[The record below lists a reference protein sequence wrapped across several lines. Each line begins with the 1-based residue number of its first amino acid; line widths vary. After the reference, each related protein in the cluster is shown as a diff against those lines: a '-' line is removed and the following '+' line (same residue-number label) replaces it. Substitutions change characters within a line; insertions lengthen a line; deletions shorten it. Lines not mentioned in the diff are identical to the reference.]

1 MEDLYLIVGIVI
13 ITLLCLFLII
23 YFLWRSDSPLFRR
36 KPKDLPDAKKADKP
50 LGAARRMALMNG
62 YQVISPAC
70 LAKDGKLADLDF
82 ILVGTFGVLCVK
94 CVGRGGSIY
103 GSAGDA
109 MWLQVKNQ
117 DRISFAN
124 PILEAER
131 DTRLVRDILFS
142 AKLKN
147 IPVETVCVF
156 TNLHATLA
164 LPRSTGHYTLKEF
177 RALLGKDRLQQDKR
191 VDIDA
196 AAQAVKA
203 ALAPPAQA

>member
-156 TNLHATLA
+156 TNTVASLA
-164 LPRSTGHYTLKEF
+164 LPRSTGHYTVKEF
-177 RALLGKDRLQQDKR
+177 RSLLGQSRFLQERK
-191 VDIDA
+191 IDLD
-196 AAQAVKA
+196 AVCT
-203 ALAPPAQA
+203 ALRAYVTEKK

>member
-131 DTRLVRDILFS
+131 DTHLVRDILFS

-156 TNLHATLA
+156 TNPVASLA
-164 LPRSTGHYTLKEF
+164 LPRSTGHYTVKEF
-177 RALLGKDRLQQDKR
+177 RSLLGQSRFLQERK
-191 VDIDA
+191 IDLD
-196 AAQAVKA
+196 AVCT
-203 ALAPPAQA
+203 ALRAYVTEKK

>member
-1 MEDLYLIVGIVI
+1 MEDMYLIVGIIVFAA
-13 ITLLCLFLII
+13 LCILVLV
-23 YFLWRSDSPLFRR
+23 YVLWRGDNSTFRR
-36 KPKDLPDAKKADKP
+36 KAKDLPDAKKAVKP
-50 LGAARRMALMNG
+50 LGVARRMALMNG
-62 YQVISPAC
+62 YQIIAPAC

-82 ILVGTFGVLCVK
+82 LLVGTFGVLGVK

-124 PILEAER
+124 PMLEAER

-142 AKLKN
+142 AKLKG

-156 TNLHATLA
+156 TNPSASLA
-164 LPRSTGHYTLKEF
+164 LPRSTGHYTVKEF
-177 RALLGKDRLQQDKR
+177 RALLGQSRFLQERK
-191 VDIDA
+191 IDLD
-196 AAQAVKA
+196 AVCG
-203 ALAPPAQA
+203 ALRAYVTEKK

>member
-147 IPVETVCVF
+147 IPVETVC
-156 TNLHATLA
+156 
-164 LPRSTGHYTLKEF
+164 
-177 RALLGKDRLQQDKR
+177 
-191 VDIDA
+191 
-196 AAQAVKA
+196 
-203 ALAPPAQA
+203 

>member
-1 MEDLYLIVGIVI
+1 MDNMYAIVGFILFAV
-13 ITLLCLFLII
+13 LCMLALV
-23 YFLWRSDSPLFRR
+23 YFLWRKDIPFLQR
-36 KPKDLPDAKKADKP
+36 KAKDLPDGKKASKP
-50 LGAARRMALMNG
+50 LSATRRMALMNG
-62 YQVISPAC
+62 YQILSPAC

-124 PILEAER
+124 PMLEAER
-131 DTRLVRDILFS
+131 DTRVVRDILFS
-142 AKLKN
+142 AKLKG

-156 TNLHATLA
+156 TNPAVSLA
-164 LPRSTGHYTLKEF
+164 LPRSTGHYTVKEF
-177 RALLGKDRLQQDKR
+177 RSLLGQSRFLQERK
-191 VDIDA
+191 VDLDA
-196 AAQAVKA
+196 VCT
-203 ALAPPAQA
+203 ALRAYVTEKK

>member
-70 LAKDGKLADLDF
+70 LAKDCKLAELDF

-156 TNLHATLA
+156 TNPVASLA
-164 LPRSTGHYTLKEF
+164 LPRSTGHSTVKEF
-177 RALLGKDRLQQDKR
+177 RSLLGQSRFLQERKIDR
-191 VDIDA
+191 DA
-196 AAQAVKA
+196 VCT
-203 ALAPPAQA
+203 ALRAYVTEKK